1 MKTFL
6 RYKEEWDNRA
16 KLSAP
21 YIFDRLPTGVTY
33 EMLPKASDYFGLLSE
48 KEAEELFSYMVQD
61 KFLSL
66 IPMWDDFALLEPGK
80 PEKIQ
85 AYAYSDGMYFWY
97 YRHAYFV
104 KTYRMMMPETFMEH
118 YRKNRNHN
126 SDFTTKGNLE
136 LGPVDIHRVR
146 MMVAPIWI
154 IASKLVSVLHA
165 RMAIRLNS
173 LSF

>member
-80 PEKIQ
+80 PEKIP

-136 LGPVDIHRVR
+136 LNEKKKA
-146 MMVAPIWI
+146 MY
-154 IASKLVSVLHA
+154 KQ
-165 RMAIRLNS
+165 LNEGD
-173 LSF
+173 LSFYEMYEEVNPTLLT